1 MKVKEPPWFF
11 ITFLL
16 RLIEIKEKCEIHAKQ
31 EEKLTEELA
40 KESEFRQKVESEWN
54 ERAEQH
60 RNEVEQLNSQL
71 QKTETVFEQL
81 RLSYQTLYQST
92 QKDLK
97 ALSSDREKIVREIK
111 RLQDE
116 NDNLTGKY
124 SSKGTLVNY
133 LIQFMDLGNSIL
145 NDFRINYI

>member
-1 MKVKEPPWFF
+1 M
-11 ITFLL
+11 
-16 RLIEIKEKCEIHAKQ
+16 HAKQ

-145 NDFRINYI
+145 SDFCINCI

>member
-1 MKVKEPPWFF
+1 MG
-11 ITFLL
+11 
-16 RLIEIKEKCEIHAKQ
+16 
-31 EEKLTEELA
+31 
-40 KESEFRQKVESEWN
+40 KESEFRQKVETEWN

-60 RNEVEQLNSQL
+60 RTEVERLNSQL
-71 QKTETVFEQL
+71 QKSETVFEQL

-97 ALSSDREKIVREIK
+97 TLSNDREKIVKEIK

-124 SSKGTLVNY
+124 SAKGNILWFINTKAIIDLDNCLKLWIFNENY
-133 LIQFMDLGNSIL
+133 TSLILADEMQNEVIDLPKHTVKL
-145 NDFRINYI
+145 

>member
-1 MKVKEPPWFF
+1 MG
-11 ITFLL
+11 
-16 RLIEIKEKCEIHAKQ
+16 
-31 EEKLTEELA
+31 
-40 KESEFRQKVESEWN
+40 KESEFRQKVETEWN

-60 RNEVEQLNSQL
+60 RTEVERLNSQL
-71 QKTETVFEQL
+71 QKSETVFEQL

-97 ALSSDREKIVREIK
+97 TLSNDREKIVKEIK

-124 SSKGTLVNY
+124 SAKGN
-133 LIQFMDLGNSIL
+133 IMIH
-145 NDFRINYI
+145 

>member
-1 MKVKEPPWFF
+1 MKVQEQLSIF
-11 ITFLL
+11 ISFLF
-16 RLIEIKEKCEIHAKQ
+16 RLIEIKEECEMHAKQ

-81 RLSYQTLYQST
+81 RLSYQALNQST
-92 QKDLK
+92 QKNLK

-124 SSKGTLVNY
+124 SSKGT
-133 LIQFMDLGNSIL
+133 
-145 NDFRINYI
+145 

>member
-1 MKVKEPPWFF
+1 M
-11 ITFLL
+11 
-16 RLIEIKEKCEIHAKQ
+16 HAKQ

-133 LIQFMDLGNSIL
+133 LIQFMDLSF
-145 NDFRINYI
+145 DSK

>member
-1 MKVKEPPWFF
+1 M
-11 ITFLL
+11 
-16 RLIEIKEKCEIHAKQ
+16 HAKQ

-145 NDFRINYI
+145 SDFRINCI

>member
-1 MKVKEPPWFF
+1 M
-11 ITFLL
+11 
-16 RLIEIKEKCEIHAKQ
+16 HAKQ

>member
-1 MKVKEPPWFF
+1 MQYYYFWIICRLTELKE
-11 ITFLL
+11 
-16 RLIEIKEKCEIHAKQ
+16 ECEIHAKQ
-31 EEKLTEELA
+31 EEKLSEELG
-40 KESEFRQKVESEWN
+40 KESEFRQKVETEWN

-60 RNEVEQLNSQL
+60 RTEVERLNSQL
-71 QKTETVFEQL
+71 QKSETVFEQL

-97 ALSSDREKIVREIK
+97 TLSNDREKIVKEIK

-124 SSKGTLVNY
+124 SVKGN
-133 LIQFMDLGNSIL
+133 IL
-145 NDFRINYI
+145 WFISTKAIINLNC

>member
-1 MKVKEPPWFF
+1 MG
-11 ITFLL
+11 
-16 RLIEIKEKCEIHAKQ
+16 
-31 EEKLTEELA
+31 
-40 KESEFRQKVESEWN
+40 KESEFRQKVETEWN

-60 RNEVEQLNSQL
+60 RTEVERLNSQL
-71 QKTETVFEQL
+71 QKSETVFEQL

-97 ALSSDREKIVREIK
+97 TLSNDREKIVREIK

-124 SSKGTLVNY
+124 SAR
-133 LIQFMDLGNSIL
+133 GNIL
-145 NDFRINYI
+145 